1 MIFRETGLSK
11 CYLVEPEPRAD
22 ERGLFAR
29 TFDAEEFRCH
39 GLNPSVAQCS
49 ISYNRRAGTLRG
61 LHYQT
66 APHEE
71 AKLVRCLQGRV
82 FDVVVD
88 LRPDSEGYLQWR
100 GFVLDCEDRTAI
112 YVPEGLAHGFQTLV
126 DNSELLYQISVDYVP
141 EAARGIRWDDPRL
154 AIDWPASPSSISS
167 RDAGLP
173 RLVDLHRG

>member
-1 MIFRETGLSK
+1 MIFRETGLCQ
-11 CYLVEPEPRAD
+11 CYLVEPEPMAD

-29 TFDAEEFRCH
+29 TFDAEEFRRH
-39 GLNPSVAQCS
+39 GLNPNVAQSS
-49 ISYNRRAGTLRG
+49 ISYNRSTGTLRG

-71 AKLVRCLQGRV
+71 AKLVRCLRGRV

-88 LRPDSEGYLQWR
+88 VRPESPSYLQWR
-100 GFVLDCEDRTAI
+100 GFVLDCEKRTAI
-112 YVPEGLAHGFQTLV
+112 YIPEGLAHGFLTLV
-126 DNSELLYQISVDYVP
+126 DDSELLYQISVDYVP

-154 AIDWPASPSSISS
+154 GIDWPARPSSISS

-173 RLVDLHRG
+173 HLVDVRRG